1 VHQVAAPIVQAEDV
15 IMAYPGEGG
24 QSIVAVEAATFDVL
38 AGEKFVIIGPSGC
51 GKTTLLKAV
60 AGFMQPAAGRITVGG
75 KPLEKPGPD
84 RAVVFQD
91 FDQLF
96 PWRTV
101 RDNVVYALR
110 VAKKMNKR
118 VAGARADEVLALVDI
133 ARAADRYP
141 HQLSGGMKQRAAIA
155 RAVALEP
162 TILLMDEPFGALDA
176 ITRNQLQIELNRI
189 WERTG
194 VTLILVTHSIQEAI
208 YLGHRV
214 MVMSKFPARVR
225 EIVDTSG
232 VDDPSDDRFAEL
244 TGHLRSLLVPAISE
258 RAPLAAGIE

>member
-1 VHQVAAPIVQAEDV
+1 
-15 IMAYPGEGG
+15 MAYPDGSGG
-24 QSIVAVEAATFDVL
+24 AVVAVQAATFEVRR
-38 AGEKFVIIGPSGC
+38 GEKFVIIGPSGC
-51 GKTTLLKAV
+51 GKTTLLKAI
-60 AGFMQPAAGRITVGG
+60 AGFAQPAAGRISVAG
-75 KPLEKPGPD
+75 KPLRKPGPD

-96 PWRTV
+96 PWKTV
-101 RDNVVYALR
+101 RDNVTYALR
-110 VAKKMNKR
+110 VAKGKS
-118 VAGARADEVLALVDI
+118 AAEARAKADEVIELVGI
-133 ARAADRYP
+133 TRAADRYP

-155 RAVALEP
+155 RAIALEP

-214 MVMSKFPARVR
+214 MVMSAFPARVR

-244 TGHLRSLLVPAISE
+244 TGHLRALLVPAVAE
-258 RAPLAAGIE
+258 AVPAGAMK